1 MHSKSKNSQKTV
13 FVLVFFFF
21 ISAYVSLMETDLDV
35 LPTEDGFK
43 KLRTRDFFQEE
54 FRAWG
59 SAPRCKEALI
69 CKSDLQMCMG

>member
-1 MHSKSKNSQKTV
+1 
-13 FVLVFFFF
+13 
-21 ISAYVSLMETDLDV
+21 METDLDV